1 MRMKNPPH
9 PGEHIRELLFDL
21 KLDVSEVALGLDI
34 SRQQLHNL
42 ISGRSAISA
51 AMAVKLETAF
61 GSTAE
66 TWLALQAAYDL
77 ARARMTTDLADVSNY
92 AARQQ
97 PL

>member
-9 PGEHIRELLFDL
+9 PGEHVRNMLDELE
-21 KLDVSEVALGLDI
+21 LDVSEVAVGLGI

-42 ISGRSAISA
+42 LAGRSGITA
-51 AMAVKLETAF
+51 AMAVKLEAAF

-77 ARARMTTDLADVSNY
+77 AQARQGADTSLVPNY
-92 AARQQ
+92 AARQAS
-97 PL
+97 